1 MTKAWHADELAALQA
16 LLQEQ
21 GTQALTGTAWRGSC
35 RALRVFQCGQAAQSR
50 GKLSSFSPIRKR
62 QAPRAY
68 MASVDATSHIQRIN
82 TPLTRQTLAHMHDR
96 RQASAYGEQRGV

>member
-1 MTKAWHADELAALQA
+1 M
-16 LLQEQ
+16 
-21 GTQALTGTAWRGSC
+21 
-35 RALRVFQCGQAAQSR
+35 GQHSR
-50 GKLSSFSPIRKR
+50 T
-62 QAPRAY
+62 PRAS